1 MIRVAFTLIGG
12 PEWIGG
18 RNYLANLLRILA
30 THQAGLIR
38 PLLFVDRTLKP
49 DEVSGFAA
57 IPGVELIQS
66 QALDASRGR
75 RALLAA
81 LICGRDSML
90 RQEFVAQRVDV
101 VFEAARYFGWRL
113 GIPAIAWM
121 PDFQHRAMPGMFT
134 RATRLKRELGFRAQ
148 LLSGRLIMVSS
159 ADARSACE
167 RYYPGSARRIFMVRF
182 AVPPPTGI
190 DATGARRVADQYG
203 LPEHFFFLPNQ
214 FWRHKN
220 HLLVLE
226 SLALLKDRAR
236 PVTVVATGSQVDPRN
251 PGHLQAI
258 QKLVQDRALT
268 GQFRNLGM
276 VPQPHVAALMY
287 CCAAL
292 LNPSRYE
299 GWSTT
304 VEEAR
309 SLGTPLIL
317 SDIPVHREQAGAN
330 AIYFDP
336 ADPAAL
342 ATVLTDFVPLAAE
355 ARNAARVAARA
366 AAELRM
372 QTFAEEFLEVVRGAL
387 RGSRLQIGPSTQDM
401 TRGI

>member
-1 MIRVAFTLIGG
+1 LIRVAFTLIGG
-12 PEWIGG
+12 AEWIGG

-38 PLLFVDRTLKP
+38 PLLFVDLTLQP
-49 DEVSGFAA
+49 DEVSIFAA

-66 QALDASRGR
+66 PALDASRQQ
-75 RALLAA
+75 RALLGA
-81 LICGRDSML
+81 LMCGRDSML
-90 RQEFVAQRVDV
+90 RQEFAAQRVDV

-113 GIPAIAWM
+113 GIPVIAWM

-134 RATRLKRELGFRAQ
+134 RASRLKRELGFRAQ
-148 LLSGRLIMVSS
+148 MHSGRLIMVSS
-159 ADARSACE
+159 ADARAACE
-167 RYYPGSARRIFMVRF
+167 RYYPGSAGRIFTVRF
-182 AVPPPTGI
+182 AVPPVPGLG
-190 DATGARRVADQYG
+190 ATTARRVADQYQ
-203 LPEHFFFLPNQ
+203 LPEHFFFMPNQ

-226 SLALLKDRAR
+226 ALAKLKDRAT

-251 PGHLQAI
+251 PGHLQLI

-268 GQFRNLGM
+268 DQFRNLGL
-276 VPQPHVAALMY
+276 VPQPHVAALMF
-287 CCAAL
+287 CSAAL

-309 SLGTPLIL
+309 SMGTPLIL
-317 SDIPVHREQAGAN
+317 SDISVHREQAGAN

-342 ATVLTDFVPLAAE
+342 ATVLTDFVPLTAE
-355 ARNAARVAARA
+355 ARNAARVAAQA
-366 AAELRM
+366 AAEQRT
-372 QTFAEEFLEVVRGAL
+372 QTFAEEFLEVVRAAVGATERSL
-387 RGSRLQIGPSTQDM
+387 
-401 TRGI
+401 TRPPRT

>member
-12 PEWIGG
+12 PEWTGG
-18 RNYLANLLRILA
+18 RNYLANLLRVLA
-30 THQAGLIR
+30 THQAGVIT
-38 PLLFVDRTLKP
+38 PVLFVDRTLKP
-49 DEVSGFAA
+49 DEVSSFAA
-57 IPGVELIQS
+57 IPGLELVQS
-66 QALDASRGR
+66 QALAASRGR

-81 LICGRDSML
+81 LMFGRDSML
-90 RQEFVAQRVDV
+90 RREFAAQRVDV

-134 RATRLKRELGFRAQ
+134 RVSWLKRELGFRAQ
-148 LLSGRLIMVSS
+148 ILSGRFIMVSS
-159 ADARSACE
+159 ADARAACE
-167 RYYPGSARRIFMVRF
+167 RYYAGIADRIFTVRF
-182 AVPPPTGI
+182 AVAP
-190 DATGARRVADQYG
+190 ATGLDARTARAVADQYG
-203 LPEHFFFLPNQ
+203 LPEQFFFMPNQ

-226 SLALLKDRAR
+226 ALAFLKDRAT
-236 PVTVVATGSQVDPRN
+236 PVTVVATGGQVDPRN
-251 PGHLQAI
+251 PDHLRVI
-258 QKLVQDRALT
+258 QRMVQDRALSD
-268 GQFRNLGM
+268 QFRNLGL
-276 VPQPHVAALMY
+276 VPQPHVAALMA
-287 CCAAL
+287 CCGAL

-309 SLGTPLIL
+309 SLGTALLL
-317 SDIPVHREQAGAN
+317 SDIAVHREQAGAN

-342 ATVLTDFVPLAAE
+342 ATVLMDFVPPAAE

-366 AAELRM
+366 VAEQRM
-372 QTFAEEFLEVVRGAL
+372 HTFAEEFAEVVRAAW
-387 RGSRLQIGPSTQDM
+387 RRQRTFIDPNTQDL
-401 TRGI
+401 TRHV

>member
-12 PEWIGG
+12 PEWTGG
-18 RNYLANLLRILA
+18 RNYLANLLRVLG
-30 THQAGLIR
+30 THQAGLIT
-38 PLLFVDRTLKP
+38 PLLFVGRTLKP
-49 DEVSGFAA
+49 DELSVFAA
-57 IPGVELIQS
+57 IPGVELIRS
-66 QALDASRGR
+66 QALDASRER

-81 LICGRDSML
+81 LLCGRDSML
-90 RQEFVAQRVDV
+90 HQELAAQRVDV

-121 PDFQHRAMPGMFT
+121 PDFQHRAMPRMFT
-134 RATRLKRELGFRAQ
+134 RASWLKRELGFRAQ
-148 LLSGRLIMVSS
+148 ILSGRSIMVSS
-159 ADARSACE
+159 ADARAACE
-167 RYYPGSARRIFMVRF
+167 RYYPGIAGRIFTVRFSVPPVAALDATSARQ
-182 AVPPPTGI
+182 
-190 DATGARRVADQYG
+190 VADQYR
-203 LPEHFFFLPNQ
+203 LPAHFFFMPNQ

-226 SLALLKDRAR
+226 ALAMLKERVT

-251 PGHLQAI
+251 PGHLQVI
-258 QKLVQDRALT
+258 QRMVQDRRLT
-268 GQFRNLGM
+268 DQFRNLGL
-276 VPQPHVAALMY
+276 VPQPHVAALMV

-309 SLGTPLIL
+309 SLGTPLLL

-330 AIYFDP
+330 AMYFDP

-342 ATVLTDFVPLAAE
+342 AAALGDFVPLAAQ
-355 ARNAARVAARA
+355 ARNAARVAAQA
-366 AAELRM
+366 AAEQRM
-372 QTFAEEFLEVVRGAL
+372 QKFAEEFVEVVHGAL
-387 RGSRLQIGPSTQDM
+387 QRNPTLIET
-401 TRGI
+401 TRRT